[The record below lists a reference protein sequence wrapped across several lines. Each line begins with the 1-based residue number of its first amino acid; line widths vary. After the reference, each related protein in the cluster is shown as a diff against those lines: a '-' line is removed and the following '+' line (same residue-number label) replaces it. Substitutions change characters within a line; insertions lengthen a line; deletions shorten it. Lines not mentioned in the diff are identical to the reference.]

1 MLFVLCYVA
10 FSILRLVNSLSC
22 IDDDGKEVDWFVG
35 YKLPSSFDV
44 VFINPDQR
52 NWKVSSKPINS
63 GGMMKKTYDAMYS
76 LIGEPDAVFGMYND
90 EIPKINNFTVDER
103 DNSWWGHMKGA
114 FAFDNS
120 DTGFWVIHSIPKL
133 SSSNTSYLYPT
144 NGRTYGQ
151 HLLCITLKKSVLKS
165 LVTQLAISRP
175 LFQSAYISS
184 SVKSKFPDLAK
195 LLQNKKVVTSTQ
207 SKVID
212 LQSADGTFQM
222 KHFSKSIDFGKDL
235 YSDFVA
241 PTLKQSL
248 ATETWQ
254 HDGGMPSDCQHKY
267 TVTNIKSIYID
278 ASQTEITNSHDHA
291 KWAVTVPSRKKKTTE
306 EKADGID
313 DSANWICL
321 GDINRQPHQKER
333 GGGTMCI
340 HDKQLWQSF
349 YKLIRSIEACP
360 RSYFHRLLTPF
371 WSLIEIIQVYA

>member
-44 VFINPDQR
+44 VFINPEQR
-52 NWKVSSKPINS
+52 NWKLSSEPINS

-103 DNSWWGHMKGA
+103 DNSWWGHMK
-114 FAFDNS
+114 
-120 DTGFWVIHSIPKL
+120 
-133 SSSNTSYLYPT
+133 
-144 NGRTYGQ
+144 
-151 HLLCITLKKSVLKS
+151 
-165 LVTQLAISRP
+165 VTQLAISRP

-235 YSDFVA
+235 YVDFVA

-254 HDGGMPSDCQHKY
+254 HDGGMPSDCKHKY

-306 EKADGID
+306 EEADGID